1 MKKNVLLSFMIVAA
15 VVAAIFFWLR
25 PVDNVTTIQE
35 EDQGQDWTQDPT
47 VMNPQNIPT
56 AIPTVT
62 QEIQQEE
69 PEASE
74 KKMSLAQYC
83 QAGPMA
89 FVKQRLD
96 NLMQEFGDQ
105 IQDQLETYNLEFV
118 KDNAPFRI
126 QMSMDEDTQ
135 GRSIQKI
142 NFFSLDREGLPVR
155 EDLPIQYLDRPW
167 DDVLDQI
174 KRQYQI
180 NWQEENHLMITPNG
194 EIIRATLR
202 DGKITAYEDKQVICR
217 DEQCSCENL

>member
-1 MKKNVLLSFMIVAA
+1 MNKKVLFSFVIMAA
-15 VVAAIFFWLR
+15 VIAAIFFWLR
-25 PVDNVTTIQE
+25 PVENVTIQE
-35 EDQGQDWTQDPT
+35 DEQGQDWTQDPT
-47 VMNPQNIPT
+47 VMKPQVLPT
-56 AIPTVT
+56 ATPTIT
-62 QEIQQEE
+62 QEIKQDDTET
-69 PEASE
+69 SE

-83 QAGPMA
+83 QSEPMA

-118 KDNAPFRI
+118 KDSMPFRI

-135 GRSIQKI
+135 GRSIQQI

-155 EDLPIQYLDRPW
+155 EDLPIQFQDRPW
-167 DDVLDQI
+167 EDVLDQI

-180 NWQEENHLMITPNG
+180 NWQEEQHLMITPNG
-194 EIIRATLR
+194 EIIRAIIR
-202 DGKITAYEDKQVICR
+202 DGKITSYEDKQVICR